1 MSGEEAKEA
10 TFTLRTEELSRESV
24 WFAMG
29 YRGAVPEQCIRDL
42 AEEVIDKLVPRAIIR
57 YMYRIVPAR
66 KLSSTAITLDGAE
79 FKPGGIISSYLDGM
93 TDACIFVASAGR
105 EFDAAL
111 REINAEGDIVTDFI
125 ADAIGTVLAELAVDR
140 LEKSLMPELT
150 LSMPYSPGYCGWDIR
165 EQHILFTLFPENPCG
180 IRLTESSLMQPE
192 KSVSGFFAMG
202 EKLHRQPYH
211 CEICKNSKCYKRRK
225 G

>member
-1 MSGEEAKEA
+1 MLKEGTVEAS
-10 TFTLRTEELSRESV
+10 FTLKAEELSRESV

-29 YRGAVPEQCIRDL
+29 YKGAVPEQRIQEMADD
-42 AEEVIDKLVPRAIIR
+42 VISKLVPGTVVR
-57 YMYRIVPAR
+57 YMYRMVPSS
-66 KLSSTAITLDGAE
+66 KLSPSAISLNGAE
-79 FKPGGIISSYLDGM
+79 FRPGAIIGSYLDGM
-93 TDACIFVASAGR
+93 TDACIFVATAGW
-105 EFDAAL
+105 EFDTKL

-125 ADAIGTVLAELAVDR
+125 ADSIGTVLAELAVDR
-140 LEKSLMPELT
+140 LGQSLMPDLN

-165 EQHILFTLFPENPCG
+165 EQHILFSLFPDKPCG

>member
-1 MSGEEAKEA
+1 MFTGEAIEASFSLKP
-10 TFTLRTEELSRESV
+10 EELSRESV

-29 YRGAVPEQCIRDL
+29 YRGAVPEQRIRDM
-42 AEEVIDKLVPRAIIR
+42 AEEVIERLVPCTAVR
-57 YMYRIVPAR
+57 YMYRMVPAA
-66 KLSSTAITLDGAE
+66 KLSPTTMSLDGAE
-79 FKPGGIISSYLDGM
+79 FKPGGIICSYLDGM
-93 TDACIFVASAGR
+93 TDACIFVATAGR
-105 EFDAAL
+105 EFEAGL
-111 REINAEGDIVTDFI
+111 RDINAEGDIVTDFI

-165 EQHILFTLFPENPCG
+165 EQHILFNLFPENPCG

>member
-1 MSGEEAKEA
+1 MSGVEAKE
-10 TFTLRTEELSRESV
+10 TSFTLGTEELSRESV

-29 YRGAVPEQCIRDL
+29 YRGAVPEQRVRDL
-42 AEEVIDKLVPRAIIR
+42 AEEVIDKLVPSAIIR

-66 KLSSTAITLDGAE
+66 KLSPTAITIDGAE
-79 FKPGGIISSYLDGM
+79 FKPGGIICSYLDGM

-105 EFDAAL
+105 EFDARL

-125 ADAIGTVLAELAVDR
+125 ADSIGTVLAELAVDR
-140 LEKSLMPELT
+140 LEKSLQPELN

-165 EQHILFTLFPENPCG
+165 EQHILFPLFPAEPCG
-180 IRLTESSLMQPE
+180 ITLTESSLMQPE

-202 EKLHRQPYH
+202 KDLHRQPYH